1 MAINI
6 DGNGLITLGGT
17 ASTQGRVR
25 LSEDTDNGTNYI
37 ELTAPAS
44 VASDK
49 TITFPD
55 ATGTVVISGTTPSL
69 NGITFPATQVA
80 SADPNTLDD
89 YEEGT
94 WTVTFTPS
102 SSGSITLKP
111 AVNLGSYTK
120 VGRLV
125 TITFGVTVDAVSSPI
140 GLIEINLPFTLASL
154 SERSS
159 WGSVSIFVNA
169 SLSNVINYVALFE
182 ASSNRIGV
190 YLGNSTGVSVT
201 SANQIVAN
209 TEIFLTASYITA

>member
-1 MAINI
+1 MSKISLAPDASGSGIFTIASPGTSTNR
-6 DGNGLITLGGT
+6 TLT
-17 ASTQGRVR
+17 
-25 LSEDTDNGTNYI
+25 L
-37 ELTAPAS
+37 
-44 VASDK
+44 
-49 TITFPD
+49 PD

-80 SADPNTLDD
+80 SADVNTLDD

-140 GLIEINLPFTLASL
+140 GLIEINLPLTLANL

-182 ASSNRIGV
+182 ATSNRIAV

>member
-1 MAINI
+1 MSKISLAPDASGSGIFTIASPGTSTNR
-6 DGNGLITLGGT
+6 TLT
-17 ASTQGRVR
+17 
-25 LSEDTDNGTNYI
+25 L
-37 ELTAPAS
+37 
-44 VASDK
+44 
-49 TITFPD
+49 PD

-80 SADPNTLDD
+80 SADANTLDD

-140 GLIEINLPFTLASL
+140 GLIEINLPLTLANL

-182 ASSNRIGV
+182 ATSNRIAV